1 MAFVKRHKRRK
12 KDDSCFDRK
21 VATFAGAISDA
32 YRDQPDRGDYPKL
45 ELTEDALT
53 EDFTAMLWAQMMLY
67 RRVTGEKDVDILGF
81 LGILNRLAVQN
92 LMDGGQ
98 VVDGTEAGMAG
109 Q

>member
-1 MAFVKRHKRRK
+1 MAFVKRHKHRK
-12 KDDSCFDRK
+12 KEDSCFDRK
-21 VATFAGAISDA
+21 VIAFAGAISDV
-32 YRDQPDRGDYPKL
+32 YKEQPDRGDYPKL
-45 ELTEDALT
+45 ELTEDELT

-98 VVDGTEAGMAG
+98 VVDGTEASMAG

>member
-1 MAFVKRHKRRK
+1 MAFVKRHKQGK

-21 VATFAGAISDA
+21 VATFAGAIGDV

-45 ELTEDALT
+45 DLTEDALT

-67 RRVTGEKDVDILGF
+67 RRVTGEKDMDILGF
-81 LGILNRLAVQN
+81 LGILNRLAVQH

-98 VVDGTEAGMAG
+98 VVDGAGTVMAG